1 MANSHPREAAYVS
14 ADGLVSF
21 DRYGRKLD
29 SGGRVVA
36 GDRQRAGD
44 AGGKPIERKQEQQQQ
59 PAAQNPAAR
68 YTFPANAT
76 GQPVARSA
84 WDNSPIPPAQGA
96 ASAAGV
102 SGAGRGNNPNV
113 LAPGGIDPATGRPY
127 PTALNGDLQVS
138 SGGTGSRWR
147 QPWMGQQ
154 APSVAPPRPSGGNIP
169 FQIDGLNVPSP
180 SMQAGGLNVMP
191 PQGNGFMYDP
201 YSGSNAGGSPLPMMT
216 PNVDRTGQQNF
227 GRNLDVSAYMPG
239 GAQYKSWR

>member
-1 MANSHPREAAYVS
+1 MAHPSAAAYVS
-14 ADGLVSF
+14 ADGKVSF

-29 SGGRVVA
+29 SVGNVVA

-44 AGGKPIERKQEQQQQ
+44 AGGKPIERKQEQQQ

-180 SMQAGGLNVMP
+180 SMQTGGLNVMP

-201 YSGSNAGGSPLPMMT
+201 YSGSNAGGSSLPMMT
-216 PNVDRTGQQNF
+216 PNVDRTGPQNF

>member
-1 MANSHPREAAYVS
+1 MATHPENAAYVS

-44 AGGKPIERKQEQQQQ
+44 AGGKPIERKQEQQQ

-68 YTFPANAT
+68 YTFPAGAT

-84 WDNSPIPPAQGA
+84 WDKSPIPPAQGA
-96 ASAAGV
+96 AAL

-138 SGGTGSRWR
+138 APSSGNRWR
-147 QPWMGQQ
+147 QSWMNQQ
-154 APSVAPPRPSGGNIP
+154 APTVQQPTGQIQMQTGGLNVAPPA
-169 FQIDGLNVPSP
+169 SP
-180 SMQAGGLNVMP
+180 SMQTGGFNVMP

-216 PNVDRTGQQNF
+216 PNVDRTGPQNF